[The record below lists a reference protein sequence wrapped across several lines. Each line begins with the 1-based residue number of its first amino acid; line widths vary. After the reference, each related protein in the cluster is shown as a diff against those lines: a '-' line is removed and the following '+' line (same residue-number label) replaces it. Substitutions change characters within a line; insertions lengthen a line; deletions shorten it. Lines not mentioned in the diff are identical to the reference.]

1 MVEFGWIRRIG
12 LCSLVLTLSWPVS
25 AQEELT
31 KHPTLVEMNRLSNE
45 IRARAGLAPC
55 VLDEKL
61 CNACRSHAQYMA
73 ATGSFF
79 HGDYTGRA
87 AAAGFTGGVQENIAA
102 GQGSIA
108 SVMSTW
114 EHSGGHYAAIVG
126 GYNKVGFGLA
136 YRGGCP
142 YWTATYGN
150 DNVVVQQ
157 AVPVYNNYQPRRL
170 FRRR

>member
-1 MVEFGWIRRIG
+1 MVG
-12 LCSLVLTLSWPVS
+12 LRTWLMLILLTLTSTVSLGQSLV
-25 AQEELT
+25 E
-31 KHPTLVEMNRLSNE
+31 HPTLVEMNRLSNE

-61 CNACRSHAQYMA
+61 CRACRSHAQHMA
-73 ATGSFF
+73 STGSFF

-87 AAAGFTGGVQENIAA
+87 AAEGFVGPVQENIAM

-136 YRGGCP
+136 YSQNGSP
-142 YWTATYGN
+142 YWTATYGY
-150 DNVVVQQ
+150 DGPVSVVP
-157 AVPVYNNYQPRRL
+157 AYNNYGGRRG
-170 FRRR
+170 RRR